1 MAGELVGKRVAIL
14 VTTGFEQSELTV
26 PRDALRAAGAH
37 VDIVSLKKEAVRAWH
52 SKEWGDEFDVDLHIH
67 EASVDGFDALVL
79 PGGVMNPDY
88 LRLDDRAVGF
98 VREFMHSGKPVAAIC
113 HGPWTLI
120 EADAVRGR
128 RMTSYPS
135 LKTDLRNAGA
145 RWVDEQVV
153 VDDNLITSRRPDD
166 LRAFSDTLIKR
177 IAQQTAE
184 RPELRREASGG
195 LH

>member
-1 MAGELVGKRVAIL
+1 MAGELRGKRVALL
-14 VTTGFEQSELTV
+14 VTSGFEQSELTV
-26 PRDALRAAGAH
+26 PRDALRAAGAD
-37 VDIVSLKKEAVRAWH
+37 VDLVSLKKEAVRAWH
-52 SKEWGDEFDVDLHIH
+52 SKEWGDEFDVDLHIG
-67 EASVDGFDALVL
+67 EAKPDAYDALVL
-79 PGGVMNPDY
+79 PGGVMNSDY
-88 LRLDDRAVGF
+88 LRLDDRAVRF

-113 HGPWTLI
+113 HAPWTLI

-153 VDDNLITSRRPDD
+153 VDENLITSRRPDD

-177 IAQQTAE
+177 IAQQSAE
-184 RPELRREASGG
+184 RRDLGREATSA
-195 LH
+195 LR